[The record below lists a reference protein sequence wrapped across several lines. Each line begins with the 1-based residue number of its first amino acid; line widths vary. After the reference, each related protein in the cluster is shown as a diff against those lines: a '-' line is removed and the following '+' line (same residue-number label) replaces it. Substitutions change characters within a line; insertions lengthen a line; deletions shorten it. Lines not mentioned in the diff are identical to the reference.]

1 MEQETAAWRKP
12 LAFVWR
18 YRRGLGEM
26 LIVFAVMVLYYGTR
40 GMAIGQE
47 DTAIANAHA
56 IIDIERRLGI
66 FREPAINGWV
76 VDHGLAVIVLNW
88 IYTYLHLPVLI
99 AFAIWVYLRRPTQ
112 YAAIRNA
119 FLVSAVVGLALYT
132 LYPSAPPRFMPGYGF
147 TDTLADYSTISYEM
161 HSIQLFYNPYAAI
174 PSLHFGWSL
183 LVGIGLCWLGH
194 NAFTRAVGILL
205 PALMLIA
212 IIGTANHFFL
222 DAIAGALVVGFGLL
236 VGFWSRLLE
245 ARNEREV
252 FVGSRQ

>member
-1 MEQETAAWRKP
+1 MKQETAAWRRP

-26 LIVFAVMVLYYGTR
+26 LIVFAVMLLYYGTR
-40 GMAIGQE
+40 GMAIGQQ

-56 IIDIERRLGI
+56 VIDIESRLGI

-76 VDHGLAVIVLNW
+76 VDHRLAVLVLNW

-119 FLVSAVVGLALYT
+119 FLVSAVVGLAMYA
-132 LYPSAPPRFMPGYGF
+132 LYPCAPPRFIPGYGF
-147 TDTLADYSTISYEM
+147 TDTLADYSAISYEM
-161 HSIQLFYNPYAAI
+161 HSIQLFYNPYAAS

-183 LVGIGLCWLGH
+183 LVGIGLCWLGR
-194 NAFTRAVGILL
+194 NAFMRAIGIVL
-205 PALMLIA
+205 PAVMLIA
-212 IIGTANHFFL
+212 IIGTANHFFF
-222 DAIAGALVVGFGLL
+222 DAIAGSLVMGFGLL
-236 VGFWSRLLE
+236 IGFWSRLVDVW
-245 ARNEREV
+245 NGREV
-252 FVGSRQ
+252 LYDSRQ

>member
-1 MEQETAAWRKP
+1 MKQEMAAWRRP
-12 LAFVWR
+12 VAFVWR
-18 YRRGLGEM
+18 YRGGLGEM
-26 LIVFAVMVLYYGTR
+26 LIVFAVMLLYYGTR
-40 GMAIGQE
+40 GMAIGQQ

-56 IIDIERRLGI
+56 VIDLESRLGL

-76 VDHGLAVIVLNW
+76 VDHRLAVLVLNW

-119 FLVSAVVGLALYT
+119 FLVSAVVGLAMYA
-132 LYPSAPPRFMPGYGF
+132 LYPCAPPRFIPGYGF
-147 TDTLADYSTISYEM
+147 TDTLADYSAISYEM

-183 LVGIGLCWLGH
+183 LVGIGLCWLGR
-194 NAFTRAVGILL
+194 NAFTRAIGILL

-222 DAIAGALVVGFGLL
+222 DAIAGSLVMGFGLL
-236 VGFWSRLLE
+236 IGFWSRL
-245 ARNEREV
+245 ADVWNEREV
-252 FVGSRQ
+252 IFDSRQ

>member
-1 MEQETAAWRKP
+1 MNQETAALRRP

-26 LIVFAVMVLYYGTR
+26 LIVFAVMLLYYGTR
-40 GMAIGQE
+40 GMAIGQQ

-56 IIDIERRLGI
+56 VIDIESRLGI

-76 VDHGLAVIVLNW
+76 VDHRLAVLVLNW

-119 FLVSAVVGLALYT
+119 FLVSAVVGLAMYA
-132 LYPSAPPRFMPGYGF
+132 LYPCAPPRFIPGYGF
-147 TDTLADYSTISYEM
+147 TDTLADYSAISYEM

-183 LVGIGLCWLGH
+183 LVGIGLCWLGR
-194 NAFTRAVGILL
+194 NAFMRAIGIVL
-205 PALMLIA
+205 PAVMLIA
-212 IIGTANHFFL
+212 IIGTANHFFF
-222 DAIAGALVVGFGLL
+222 DAIAGSLVMGFGLL
-236 VGFWSRLLE
+236 IGFWSRLVDVW
-245 ARNEREV
+245 NGREV
-252 FVGSRQ
+252 LYDSRQ